1 MGSNISDQ
9 FPYNKPP
16 KALIIAPHSVGWQ
29 FGWGSAEASFCSLS
43 WGYLC
48 LQLLSGPT
56 RGGMI

>member
-16 KALIIAPHSVGWQ
+16 KALIAPHSVGWQ
-29 FGWGSAEASFCSLS
+29 FGWGSAEAFFCSLS

-48 LQLLSGPT
+48 LQLLSGPA